1 MPGPRL
7 CYAARQR
14 AEPFRASPAQKKA
27 PLSKGDSPQCGEM
40 SRSDRGA
47 RARRAGR
54 VSGLGDSDGPCLI
67 AHHTRIRPGIPPP
80 CLRSAPPFDKGG
92 FLRGAS
98 RTPPPTSLPCQREVP
113 SVSEAEGFL
122 PGCGVDGVL
131 GKARQNP
138 SGRLRRPPPFDKGGF
153 SAGRDKSLPYGLN
166 RKKDMAVSCRGR
178 ACPIPTG
185 CTIFQR
191 YFRLVVQHFLQ
202 I

>member
-67 AHHTRIRPGIPPP
+67 ARYTRRRPGIPPP
-80 CLRSAPPFDKGG
+80 RLRSAPPFDKGG
-92 FLRGAS
+92 FAGPYVTARKRSPLSLSQNFTNFTRS
-98 RTPPPTSLPCQREVP
+98 TQNLPPLCKTFTAIVP
-113 SVSEAEGFL
+113 YY
-122 PGCGVDGVL
+122 
-131 GKARQNP
+131 
-138 SGRLRRPPPFDKGGF
+138 GRNRRKT
-153 SAGRDKSLPYGLN
+153 
-166 RKKDMAVSCRGR
+166 AVQL
-178 ACPIPTG
+178 AC
-185 CTIFQR
+185 
-191 YFRLVVQHFLQ
+191 FR
-202 I
+202 

>member
-1 MPGPRL
+1 MPVPRL

-14 AEPFRASPAQKKA
+14 AEPFRRASPAQKKA

-98 RTPPPTSLPCQREVP
+98 GTPPTFLVKKLTAQILKKFNSQMQQLFAYIFVHFITPQQSRQHSLFCWQPVITP
-113 SVSEAEGFL
+113 IL
-122 PGCGVDGVL
+122 L
-131 GKARQNP
+131 H
-138 SGRLRRPPPFDKGGF
+138 RL
-153 SAGRDKSLPYGLN
+153 
-166 RKKDMAVSCRGR
+166 
-178 ACPIPTG
+178 
-185 CTIFQR
+185 
-191 YFRLVVQHFLQ
+191 
-202 I
+202 

>member
-67 AHHTRIRPGIPPP
+67 ARYTRRRPGIPPP
-80 CLRSAPPFDKGG
+80 RLRSAPPFDKGG
-92 FLRGAS
+92 FDGPYVTARKRLFLFLFQKLYKLYTLYTKPAPSLQNLYRDCTVLWSKPAQNRG
-98 RTPPPTSLPCQREVP
+98 TISL
-113 SVSEAEGFL
+113 L
-122 PGCGVDGVL
+122 PV
-131 GKARQNP
+131 K
-138 SGRLRRPPPFDKGGF
+138 
-153 SAGRDKSLPYGLN
+153 
-166 RKKDMAVSCRGR
+166 
-178 ACPIPTG
+178 
-185 CTIFQR
+185 
-191 YFRLVVQHFLQ
+191 H
-202 I
+202 

>member
-67 AHHTRIRPGIPPP
+67 ARYTCRRPGIPPP
-80 CLRSAPPFDKGG
+80 RLRSAPPFDKGG
-92 FLRGAS
+92 FAGPYVTARKRSPLSLSQNFTNFTRS
-98 RTPPPTSLPCQREVP
+98 TQNLPPLCKTFTAIVP
-113 SVSEAEGFL
+113 YY
-122 PGCGVDGVL
+122 
-131 GKARQNP
+131 
-138 SGRLRRPPPFDKGGF
+138 GRNRRKT
-153 SAGRDKSLPYGLN
+153 
-166 RKKDMAVSCRGR
+166 AVQL
-178 ACPIPTG
+178 AC
-185 CTIFQR
+185 
-191 YFRLVVQHFLQ
+191 FR
-202 I
+202 

>member
-67 AHHTRIRPGIPPP
+67 ARYTRRRPGIPPP
-80 CLRSAPPFDKGG
+80 RLRSAPPFDKGG
-92 FLRGAS
+92 FAGPYVTARKRSPLSLSQNFTNFTRS
-98 RTPPPTSLPCQREVP
+98 TQNLPPLCKTFTAIVPCY
-113 SVSEAEGFL
+113 
-122 PGCGVDGVL
+122 
-131 GKARQNP
+131 
-138 SGRLRRPPPFDKGGF
+138 GRNRRKT
-153 SAGRDKSLPYGLN
+153 
-166 RKKDMAVSCRGR
+166 AVQL
-178 ACPIPTG
+178 AC
-185 CTIFQR
+185 
-191 YFRLVVQHFLQ
+191 FR
-202 I
+202 